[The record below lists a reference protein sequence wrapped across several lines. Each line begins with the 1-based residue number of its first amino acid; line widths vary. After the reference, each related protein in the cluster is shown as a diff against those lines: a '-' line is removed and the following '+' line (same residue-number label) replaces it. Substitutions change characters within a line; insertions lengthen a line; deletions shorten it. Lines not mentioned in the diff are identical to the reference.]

1 MPTLEIGGKVALP
14 ASKSLSNRALV
25 MNALAPVKAELR
37 GLAECDDTRVM
48 QEALRL
54 KEGRIDVGQ
63 AGTAMR
69 FLTALLA
76 GTPGT
81 WVLDGST
88 RMRERPISIL
98 VDALNALGGKVEY
111 TGEAGFPPLRI
122 EGRELPGGEAEMAA
136 GVSSQYASALM
147 MAAPVMQRGLK
158 LQLTGRVVS
167 MPYIRMTERM
177 MGEFGVRVEREGEWI
192 CIPRQEY
199 RPPRVYEVERDWT
212 AASYFYELLATA
224 RGGRI
229 CLTGLRRESLQGDAG
244 QAELWERLGVRT
256 RFEEEGAWIERGE
269 SGECPEHVEW
279 DFRGMPDL
287 VPSFAVACCLR
298 GVRFRFTGVETLAYK
313 ESNRL
318 QALVDELG
326 RAGFCLRAEGG
337 MLCWAGEQGEAT
349 GGCDLRTY
357 DDHRLAMAFAPLQLA
372 LPGVRIEAPEV
383 VGKSFPRFWEE
394 MEKLTGL
401 EAGFWRK
408 GKKD

>member
-1 MPTLEIGGKVALP
+1 
-14 ASKSLSNRALV
+14 
-25 MNALAPVKAELR
+25 
-37 GLAECDDTRVM
+37 
-48 QEALRL
+48 
-54 KEGRIDVGQ
+54 
-63 AGTAMR
+63 
-69 FLTALLA
+69 
-76 GTPGT
+76 
-81 WVLDGST
+81 
-88 RMRERPISIL
+88 
-98 VDALNALGGKVEY
+98 
-111 TGEAGFPPLRI
+111 
-122 EGRELPGGEAEMAA
+122 
-136 GVSSQYASALM
+136 
-147 MAAPVMQRGLK
+147 
-158 LQLTGRVVS
+158 
-167 MPYIRMTERM
+167 

-229 CLTGLRRESLQGDAG
+229 CLTGLRRESLQGDAE

-372 LPGVRIEAPEV
+372 LPRVRIEAPEV

-394 MEKLTGL
+394 MEKLTGQK
-401 EAGFWRK
+401 AGFWRK